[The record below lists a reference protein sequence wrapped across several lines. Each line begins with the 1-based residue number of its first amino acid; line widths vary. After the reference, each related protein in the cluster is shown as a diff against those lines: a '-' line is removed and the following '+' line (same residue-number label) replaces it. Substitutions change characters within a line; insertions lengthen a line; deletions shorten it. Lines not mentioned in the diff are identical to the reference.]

1 LGEACFAAAVE
12 DIVKFCAAF
21 AVEYSGQGLCWWVL
35 AVVRAHGRALGPSV
49 VRTFLCRIRLYKT
62 VSRTCLL
69 EFWCKPCQLGQVFV
83 DDTYLRSE
91 AVVVDVLGKVSS
103 GVA

>member
-21 AVEYSGQGLCWWVL
+21 AVEYSRQGLCWWVL
-35 AVVRAHGRALGPSV
+35 AAVPAYGRAWEPCV
-49 VRTFLCRIRLYKT
+49 VRTFLRRIRLYKT
-62 VSRTCLL
+62 VSRACLL

-83 DDTYLRSE
+83 DDAYLRGE